1 MRLSELISVLHA
13 EPFQPFR
20 LHMASGRH
28 LDVPHTDF
36 IARSPTGR
44 SAIVY
49 RPNGAFEV
57 VDLMLVTSIELLNGH
72 GAGPGATESR

>member
-1 MRLSELISVLHA
+1 MQMQQLVDVLHA
-13 EPFQPFR
+13 EPFRPFR
-20 LHMASGRH
+20 LHMADGRA

-49 RPNGAFEV
+49 KPTGTFEI
-57 VDLMLVTSIELLNGH
+57 VDLMLVTSIELLNGQD
-72 GAGPGATESR
+72 AGPEPARV